1 MTIALGLALFFMI
14 WWLVL
19 FAVLPFGVVTQDETA
34 DVVPGTPGSA
44 PSRFNLR
51 KVFLINTVVA
61 TVVFA
66 VVWTALENNW
76 LGTKPP
82 VEDAPPVL
90 RMAPPPPS

>member
-1 MTIALGLALFFMI
+1 MTLALALALFFMI

-19 FAVLPFGVVTQDETA
+19 FAVLPFGVVTQDERA

-44 PSRFNLR
+44 PSRFNMR

-76 LGTKPP
+76 LGTTPP
-82 VEDAPPVL
+82 VEDAPAVL
-90 RMAPPPPS
+90 RTEPPTP

>member
-1 MTIALGLALFFMI
+1 MTIALAFALFFMI

-19 FAVLPFGVVTQDETA
+19 FLVLPFGVVTQDETA

-61 TVVFA
+61 TFAFA

-76 LGTKPP
+76 LGTEPP
-82 VEDAPPVL
+82 VEDAPAVL
-90 RMAPPPPS
+90 RTGPPNPG